1 MFCKGG
7 HRGLCFCHFWSC
19 RILQSLVKNATS
31 EVMTRNQLV
40 PPNASAGRT
49 IRCATVDFKLYY
61 TFKILITQPLLCAT
75 VQGGKK
81 VALQMYSISLF
92 SCCTNVLQTPNS
104 EWLGKAV
111 QLCSFICNWLNNQ
124 KLSGKDVWGGEG
136 FALFSLLQKFHQ
148 PAVW

>member
-1 MFCKGG
+1 MFLPFLVLQNFTKP
-7 HRGLCFCHFWSC
+7 REECH
-19 RILQSLVKNATS
+19 LS
-31 EVMTRNQLV
+31 EVMTRNHPV
-40 PPNASAGRT
+40 PPNASAGRM

-111 QLCSFICNWLNNQ
+111 QLCSFIWNWLNKQ